1 MLQLTGW
8 IEQRWERSWNNIR
21 FLLTCLSS
29 CVRFHFVVFTR
40 SVVIVWFQSPF
51 PGDDEEEVFDSIV
64 NEEVRYPRFL
74 STEALSIM
82 RRVGWIDYG
91 FRKDTHTQPFNGPL
105 SGTTRWDGTNT
116 HSHPSW
122 SSDILY
128 QLLPSSTIHRVLL
141 VQFTCL
147 TVLFHN
153 LCPLQVLFGIPLGLE
168 PSASY
173 SIHSFTHLL
182 SSFRNTCQYHPRLF
196 YRSTK
201 IMSSVPNLC
210 LNSSLGNLSFTLM
223 PHIHLTILIPATNHA
238 NIAC

>member
-8 IEQRWERSWNNIR
+8 KEQRWERSWNNIR

-91 FRKDTHTQPFNGPL
+91 LRKDTHTQPFNGPL
-105 SGTTRWDGTNT
+105 SGTTQWDGTNT

-128 QLLPSSTIHRVLL
+128 QLLPSSTIHSVLL

-153 LCPLQVLFGIPLGLE
+153 LSPGPLWSGTLCFILHTFLPPLIIFLSQHMPIPSQTVLPKYQNYVIC
-168 PSASY
+168 S
-173 SIHSFTHLL
+173 
-182 SSFRNTCQYHPRLF
+182 
-196 YRSTK
+196 
-201 IMSSVPNLC
+201 
-210 LNSSLGNLSFTLM
+210 
-223 PHIHLTILIPATNHA
+223 
-238 NIAC
+238 